1 MNPLFDFPYFCKN
14 LKSLIF
20 PENFEEKIGF
30 DQVRRML
37 KTHCVSRMGEIYVEK
52 IRFHNR
58 FDILKKILGQ
68 TEEFRQI
75 LMFGKPFPAQNYF
88 NLIPEFERIAIPGT
102 YILQENLFDLKTS
115 LESINDVLVYLK
127 ALEEQSFPLL
137 RQISSNVE
145 IDRQIMR
152 EIDRIINEKGQIKD
166 SASDKLKEIRQ
177 KLVKLSGEID
187 KAIRQ
192 VLLNARKNG
201 WVNPNDDLT
210 LRDGRL
216 VIPVPAT
223 HKRKIRGFIH
233 DESATGQTVFIEP
246 AEALE
251 ANNEIRELE
260 NAEKREIIRILT
272 EFTNLIR
279 PEIDSLTSA
288 YQFLG
293 LVDFIRAKA
302 KFAIQIE
309 AILPILY
316 DKTVIEWFDS
326 KHPLLFLSHQNQK
339 KKVETLTLKLDE
351 NQRILVISGPNA
363 GGKSVCLKTVGLLQ
377 YMLQCGLLV
386 PMRETSETGIFRDI
400 FIDIGDE
407 QSIENDLSTYTSHLR
422 NMKLFSLKSGRQT
435 LFLIDEFGTGT
446 EPQLGGAIA
455 EAVLEHLNQRL
466 AFGVVTTHY
475 TNLKLLADKTAG
487 LVNGAML
494 FDTRQMKPLFQL
506 QIGNPGS
513 SFAFEIAR
521 KTGFPTHILQNAEKK
536 IGKGQLKFEEQ
547 LQQLELEKKELTK
560 KQKEIAVNEELLKAQ
575 LSKYNELLQDLEN
588 SKTSILKEARNTAAQ
603 VIAGSNKLVEN
614 TIREIRENQAEKE
627 KTKQVREKLK
637 IEASKIE
644 NAGTEAKKPAA
655 AKPETVQKKLK
666 PGPVIDK
673 IFVGNRVRIMPQ
685 QTVGEVIEISG
696 DDAVV
701 SFGSVIMKSPLS
713 KVVNVGDEEFHQKVL
728 IRKSNYGNIINEINA
743 KMQNFKLT
751 LDLRGQR
758 AEEAIPNLQKYID
771 EAILLS
777 IKEVRIL
784 HGKGNGILRDI
795 IRDQLRSITEVKK
808 FADEHIEQGGHGI
821 TVVSLK

>member
-1 MNPLFDFPYFCKN
+1 
-14 LKSLIF
+14 LIF

-30 DQVRRML
+30 DQVLRML

-52 IRFHNR
+52 IRFNNR

-68 TEEFRQI
+68 AEEFRQI

-88 NLIPEFERIAIPGT
+88 NLIPELERIAIPGT
-102 YILQENLFDLKTS
+102 FIYQENLFDLKTS

-127 ALEEQSFPLL
+127 ELHESRFPLL
-137 RQISSNVE
+137 LQILSNVE
-145 IDRQIMR
+145 VDRQIMR

-166 SASDKLKEIRQ
+166 NASDRLKEIRQ
-177 KLVKLSGEID
+177 RLVKLSGEID

-192 VLLNARKNG
+192 VLINARKNG

-279 PEIDSLTSA
+279 PEIDQLIAA

-309 AILPILY
+309 AVLPLLN
-316 DKTVIEWFDS
+316 DKTIIEWFDA
-326 KHPLLFLSHQNQK
+326 KHPLLFLSHKNQK
-339 KKVETLTLKLDE
+339 KQVETLSLKLDE

-422 NMKLFSLKSGRQT
+422 NMKFFSLKSGRQT

-455 EAVLEHLNQRL
+455 EAVLEHLNRKL

-475 TNLKLLADKTAG
+475 TNLKMLADKTPG

-494 FDTRQMKPLFQL
+494 FDTRQMQPLFKL
-506 QIGNPGS
+506 QMGNPGS

-536 IGKGQLKFEEQ
+536 VGKGQLKFEEQ
-547 LQQLELEKKELTK
+547 LQQLELEKKELNE
-560 KQKEIAVNEELLKAQ
+560 KQREMSINEEKLKMQ
-575 LSKYNELLQDLEN
+575 VSKYNQLVQDLEA
-588 SKTSILKEARNTAAQ
+588 SKTNILKEAKSAAAL

-627 KTKQVREKLK
+627 KTKQLREKLK
-637 IEASKIE
+637 EEAGKIE
-644 NAGTEAKKPAA
+644 KAGVETKASAPAKVELVRKKVKPV
-655 AKPETVQKKLK
+655 PE
-666 PGPVIDK
+666 IER
-673 IFVGNRVRIMPQ
+673 IFVGNRVRISPQ
-685 QTVGEVIEISG
+685 QTVGEVIEIIG

-701 SFGSVIMKSPLS
+701 SFGSVIMKTPLS
-713 KVVNVGDEEFHQKVL
+713 KIVNVGEEELHQKVL
-728 IRKSNYGNIINEINA
+728 IRRSNYGNIINEINA

-795 IRDQLRSITEVKK
+795 IRSQLRAIPEVKK
-808 FADEHIEQGGHGI
+808 FNDEHIEQGGHGI

>member
-1 MNPLFDFPYFCKN
+1 M
-14 LKSLIF
+14 IF
-20 PENFEEKIGF
+20 PDNFEEKIGF

-37 KTHCVSRMGEIYVEK
+37 KAHCVSRMGEIYVEK

-68 TEEFRQI
+68 AEEFRQI
-75 LMFGKPFPAQNYF
+75 MLFGKPFPAQNYF
-88 NLIPEFERIAIPGT
+88 NLIPELERIAIPGT
-102 YILQENLFDLKTS
+102 YISQENLFDLKTS

-127 ALEEQSFPLL
+127 SLDEASFPLL
-137 RQISSNVE
+137 KSLSANVE

-152 EIDRIINEKGQIKD
+152 EIDKIINEKGQIKD
-166 SASDKLKEIRQ
+166 TASDKLKEIRQ
-177 KLVKLSGEID
+177 RLVKLSNEID

-192 VLLNARKNG
+192 VLITARKNG

-279 PEIDSLTSA
+279 PEVEPLISA

-309 AILPILY
+309 GVLPLLN
-316 DKTVIEWFDS
+316 DKTIIEWFDA
-326 KHPLLFLSHQNQK
+326 KHPLLFLSHQIQK
-339 KKVETLTLKLDE
+339 KPVETLSFKLDE

-422 NMKLFSLKSGRQT
+422 NMKFFSLKSGWQT

-455 EAVLEHLNQRL
+455 EAVLEHLNRKL

-475 TNLKLLADKTAG
+475 TNLKMLADKTPG

-494 FDTRQMKPLFQL
+494 FDTRQMQPLFKL
-506 QIGNPGS
+506 QMGNPGS

-536 IGKGQLKFEEQ
+536 VGKGQLKFEEQ
-547 LQQLELEKKELTK
+547 LQQLELEKKELIE
-560 KQKEIAVNEELLKAQ
+560 KQKENAVIEEKLKM
-575 LSKYNELLQDLEN
+575 LVSKYNQLLQDLES

-627 KTKQVREKLK
+627 KTKQLREKMKDEAGK
-637 IEASKIE
+637 IE
-644 NAGTEAKKPAA
+644 TESNETKKPTSE
-655 AKPETVQKKLK
+655 KPVVVKKKVK
-666 PGPVIDK
+666 PVTEIEK
-673 IFVGNRVRIMPQ
+673 IFVGNRVRISPQ
-685 QTVGEVIEISG
+685 QTVGEVIEIIG

-701 SFGSVIMKSPLS
+701 SFGSVIMKTPLS
-713 KVVNVGDEEFHQKVL
+713 KIVNVGDEELHQKVL

-758 AEEAIPNLQKYID
+758 AEEAMPNLEKYID

-795 IRDQLRSITEVKK
+795 IRTQLRAIPEVKK
-808 FADEHIEQGGHGI
+808 FNDEHLEQGGHGI

>member
-1 MNPLFDFPYFCKN
+1 M
-14 LKSLIF
+14 IF

-52 IRFHNR
+52 IRFNNR

-68 TEEFRQI
+68 AEEFRQI

-88 NLIPEFERIAIPGT
+88 NLIPELERIAIPGT
-102 YILQENLFDLKTS
+102 FIYQENLFDLKTS

-127 ALEEQSFPLL
+127 ELHESRFPLL
-137 RQISSNVE
+137 LQILSNVE
-145 IDRQIMR
+145 VDRQIMR

-166 SASDKLKEIRQ
+166 NASDRLKEIRQ
-177 KLVKLSGEID
+177 RLVKLSGEID

-192 VLLNARKNG
+192 VLINARKNG

-279 PEIDSLTSA
+279 PEIDQLIAA

-309 AILPILY
+309 AVLPLLN
-316 DKTVIEWFDS
+316 DKTIIEWFDA
-326 KHPLLFLSHQNQK
+326 KHPLLFLSHKNQK
-339 KKVETLTLKLDE
+339 KQVETLSLKLDE

-422 NMKLFSLKSGRQT
+422 NMKFFSLKSGRQT

-455 EAVLEHLNQRL
+455 EAVLEHLNRKL

-475 TNLKLLADKTAG
+475 TNLKMLADKTPG

-494 FDTRQMKPLFQL
+494 FDTRQMQPLFKL
-506 QIGNPGS
+506 QMGNPGS

-536 IGKGQLKFEEQ
+536 VGKGQLKFEEQ
-547 LQQLELEKKELTK
+547 LQQLELEKKELNE
-560 KQKEIAVNEELLKAQ
+560 KQREMSINEEKLKMQ
-575 LSKYNELLQDLEN
+575 VSKYNQLVQDLEA
-588 SKTSILKEARNTAAQ
+588 SKTNILKEAKSAAAL

-627 KTKQVREKLK
+627 KTKQLREKLK
-637 IEASKIE
+637 EEAGKIE
-644 NAGTEAKKPAA
+644 KAGVETKASAPAKVELVRKKVKPV
-655 AKPETVQKKLK
+655 PE
-666 PGPVIDK
+666 IER
-673 IFVGNRVRIMPQ
+673 IFVGNRVRISPQ
-685 QTVGEVIEISG
+685 QTVGEVIEIIG

-701 SFGSVIMKSPLS
+701 SFGSVIMKTPLS
-713 KVVNVGDEEFHQKVL
+713 KIVNVGEEELHQKVL
-728 IRKSNYGNIINEINA
+728 IRRSNYGNIINEINA

-795 IRDQLRSITEVKK
+795 IRSQLRAIPEIKK
-808 FADEHIEQGGHGI
+808 FNDEHIEQGGHGI
-821 TVVSLK
+821 TVVSIK

>member
-1 MNPLFDFPYFCKN
+1 M
-14 LKSLIF
+14 IF

-68 TEEFRQI
+68 AEEFRQI

-88 NLIPEFERIAIPGT
+88 NLIPELERIAIPGT
-102 YILQENLFDLKTS
+102 FIFQENLFDLKTS

-127 ALEEQSFPLL
+127 ELDESRFPLL
-137 RQISSNVE
+137 LQISSSVE
-145 IDRQIMR
+145 VDRQIMR
-152 EIDRIINEKGQIKD
+152 EIDRIINEKGHIKD
-166 SASDKLKEIRQ
+166 NASDKLKEIRQ
-177 KLVKLSGEID
+177 RLVKLSSEID

-192 VLLNARKNG
+192 VLINARKNG

-272 EFTNLIR
+272 DFTNLIR
-279 PEIDSLTSA
+279 PEIDQLIAA

-309 AILPILY
+309 AVLPLLN
-316 DKTVIEWFDS
+316 DKTIIEWFDA
-326 KHPLLFLSHQNQK
+326 KHPLLYLSHKNQK
-339 KKVETLTLKLDE
+339 KQVETLSLKLDE

-422 NMKLFSLKSGRQT
+422 NMKFFSLKSGRQT

-455 EAVLEHLNQRL
+455 EAVLEHLNRKL
-466 AFGVVTTHY
+466 AIGVVTTHY
-475 TNLKLLADKTAG
+475 TNLKMLADKTPG

-494 FDTRQMKPLFQL
+494 FDTRQMQPLFKL
-506 QIGNPGS
+506 QMGNPGS

-536 IGKGQLKFEEQ
+536 VGKGQLKFEEQ
-547 LQQLELEKKELTK
+547 LQQLELEKKELNE
-560 KQKEIAVNEELLKAQ
+560 KQKEMAINEEKLKMQ
-575 LSKYNELLQDLEN
+575 VTKYNQLVQDLEA
-588 SKTSILKEARNTAAQ
+588 SKTSILKEAKNAAAQ

-627 KTKQVREKLK
+627 KTKQLREKLK
-637 IEASKIE
+637 EEAGKIE
-644 NAGTEAKKPAA
+644 KAGVEAKASAPVKVELVRKKVKPV
-655 AKPETVQKKLK
+655 PEIQNIL
-666 PGPVIDK
+666 
-673 IFVGNRVRIMPQ
+673 VGNRVRISPQ
-685 QTVGEVIEISG
+685 QTVGEVIEIIG

-701 SFGSVIMKSPLS
+701 SFGSVIMKTPLS
-713 KVVNVGDEEFHQKVL
+713 KIVNVGEEELHQKVL
-728 IRKSNYGNIINEINA
+728 IRRSNYGNIINEINA

-795 IRDQLRSITEVKK
+795 IRSQLRAIPEVKK
-808 FADEHIEQGGHGI
+808 FNDEHIEQGGHGI

>member
-1 MNPLFDFPYFCKN
+1 M
-14 LKSLIF
+14 IF

-68 TEEFRQI
+68 AEEFRQI

-88 NLIPEFERIAIPGT
+88 NLIPELERIAIPGT
-102 YILQENLFDLKTS
+102 FIFQENLFDLKTS

-127 ALEEQSFPLL
+127 ELDESRFPLL
-137 RQISSNVE
+137 LQISSNIEV
-145 IDRQIMR
+145 DRQIMR

-166 SASDKLKEIRQ
+166 NASDRLKEIRQ
-177 KLVKLSGEID
+177 RLVKLSSEID

-192 VLLNARKNG
+192 VLINARKNG

-272 EFTNLIR
+272 DFTNLIR
-279 PEIDSLTSA
+279 PEIDQLIAA

-309 AILPILY
+309 AVLPLLN
-316 DKTVIEWFDS
+316 DKTIIEWFDA
-326 KHPLLFLSHQNQK
+326 KHPLLFLSHKIQK
-339 KKVETLTLKLDE
+339 KQVETLSLKLDE

-422 NMKLFSLKSGRQT
+422 NMKFFSLKSGRQT

-455 EAVLEHLNQRL
+455 EAVLEHLNRKL

-475 TNLKLLADKTAG
+475 TNLKMLADKTPG

-494 FDTRQMKPLFQL
+494 FDTRQMQPLFKL
-506 QIGNPGS
+506 QMGNPGS

-536 IGKGQLKFEEQ
+536 VGKGQLKFEEQ
-547 LQQLELEKKELTK
+547 LQQLELEKKELNE
-560 KQKEIAVNEELLKAQ
+560 KQKEMAINEEKLKMQ
-575 LSKYNELLQDLEN
+575 VTKYNQLAQDLEA
-588 SKTSILKEARNTAAQ
+588 SKTSILKEAKSAAAL

-627 KTKQVREKLK
+627 KTKQLREKLK
-637 IEASKIE
+637 EEAGKIE
-644 NAGTEAKKPAA
+644 KAGVETKASAPLKVEFAKKKV
-655 AKPETVQKKLK
+655 KPVPEIQNIL
-666 PGPVIDK
+666 
-673 IFVGNRVRIMPQ
+673 VGNRVRISPQ
-685 QTVGEVIEISG
+685 QTVGEVIEIIG

-701 SFGSVIMKSPLS
+701 SFGSVIMKTPLS
-713 KVVNVGDEEFHQKVL
+713 KIVNVGEEELHQKVL
-728 IRKSNYGNIINEINA
+728 IRRSNYGNIINEINA

-771 EAILLS
+771 EAVLLS

-795 IRDQLRSITEVKK
+795 IRSQLRAIPEVKK
-808 FADEHIEQGGHGI
+808 FNDEHIEQGGHGI

>member
-1 MNPLFDFPYFCKN
+1 
-14 LKSLIF
+14 LIF

-68 TEEFRQI
+68 AEEFRQI
-75 LMFGKPFPAQNYF
+75 LTFGKPFPAQNYF
-88 NLIPEFERIAIPGT
+88 NLIPELERIAIPGT
-102 YILQENLFDLKTS
+102 FIFQENLFDLKTS

-127 ALEEQSFPLL
+127 ELDESRFPLL
-137 RQISSNVE
+137 LQISSNIEV
-145 IDRQIMR
+145 DRQIMR

-166 SASDKLKEIRQ
+166 NASDRLKEIRQ
-177 KLVKLSGEID
+177 RLVKLSSEID

-192 VLLNARKNG
+192 VLINARKNG

-279 PEIDSLTSA
+279 PEIDQLIAA

-309 AILPILY
+309 AVLPLLN
-316 DKTVIEWFDS
+316 DKTIIEWFDA
-326 KHPLLFLSHQNQK
+326 KHPLLFLSHKIQK
-339 KKVETLTLKLDE
+339 KQVETLSLKLDE
-351 NQRILVISGPNA
+351 DQRILVISGPNA

-422 NMKLFSLKSGRQT
+422 NMKFFSLKSGRQT

-455 EAVLEHLNQRL
+455 EAVLEHLNRKL

-475 TNLKLLADKTAG
+475 TNLKMLADKTPG

-494 FDTRQMKPLFQL
+494 FDTRQMQPLFKL
-506 QIGNPGS
+506 QMGNPGS

-536 IGKGQLKFEEQ
+536 VGKGQLKFEEQ
-547 LQQLELEKKELTK
+547 LQQLELEKKELNA
-560 KQKEIAVNEELLKAQ
+560 KQKEMAINEEKLKMQ
-575 LSKYNELLQDLEN
+575 VTKYNQLVQDLEA
-588 SKTSILKEARNTAAQ
+588 SKTSILKEAKSAAAQ

-627 KTKQVREKLK
+627 KTKQLREKLK
-637 IEASKIE
+637 EEAGKIE
-644 NAGTEAKKPAA
+644 KAGIETKASAPLKVEFAKKKV
-655 AKPETVQKKLK
+655 KPVPEIQNIL
-666 PGPVIDK
+666 
-673 IFVGNRVRIMPQ
+673 VGNRVRISPQ
-685 QTVGEVIEISG
+685 QTVGEVIEIIG

-701 SFGSVIMKSPLS
+701 SFGSVIMKTPLS
-713 KVVNVGDEEFHQKVL
+713 KIVNVGEEELHQKVL
-728 IRKSNYGNIINEINA
+728 IRRSNYGNIINEINA

-771 EAILLS
+771 EAVLLS

-795 IRDQLRSITEVKK
+795 IRSQLRAIPEVKK
-808 FADEHIEQGGHGI
+808 FNDEHIEQGGHGI